1 MASITIR
8 KLDERLKKD
17 LRKQAA
23 ENGRSLE
30 AEAREILKSG
40 VRKSPDKQETGA
52 AFFDRIHRRFMK
64 YGGVDLQLPKRQES
78 RSSRIPN
85 FARDDLQWPDE

>member
-8 KLDERLKKD
+8 KLDDEVKKH

-30 AEAREILKSG
+30 AEAREILGAG
-40 VRKSPDKQETGA
+40 VARTRAAKEQTGA
-52 AFFDRIHRRFMK
+52 DLFKSIHERFK
-64 YGGVDLQLPKRQES
+64 PLGGLELPKVIR
-78 RSSRIPN
+78 RGRRAPK
-85 FARDDLQWPDE
+85 LG